1 MAEVT
6 MTSATPEGGSEP
18 ILGKFK
24 TQADL
29 ATAYQELEKKL
40 SAQGKTM
47 EVEGE
52 SVTSTPIPDNTEIV
66 EAVYGEGITSAL
78 TAAGLDTATVSA
90 EYESEAGLSE
100 DTKTKLYNTFGK
112 SVVDN
117 YFAGIDAQKTTASAE
132 TTAAEQEVLSLFGGQ
147 ENWSQVS
154 QWAVTGSPEL
164 SEAFNDALDSGNTRY
179 LKTAAM
185 ALKSAYENTQGTLS
199 PVSVLKGQVPA
210 AGVSNG
216 YNSKHEMMTDI
227 QSKQYSQDPAF
238 RDQVALRIK
247 ASAGFDYR

>member
-1 MAEVT
+1 

-52 SVTSTPIPDNTEIV
+52 PAVPDPIPDNTETI
-66 EAVYGEGITSAL
+66 YGEGITSAL

-90 EYESEAGLSE
+90 EYESEAGLSD

-117 YFAGIDAQKTTASAE
+117 YFAGIDAQKTSATAE

-185 ALKSAYENTQGTLS
+185 ALKSAYENTQGTLT
-199 PVSVLKGQVPA
+199 PTSVLKGQVPA
-210 AGVSNG
+210 AGTSNG

-227 QSKQYSQDPAF
+227 QSKQYAQDPAF

-247 ASAGFDYR
+247 ASAGFDYH